1 MIVCA
6 VAMDWRLAVLLITR
20 ALYELVSAQQD
31 PIPSFTTVGTQYP
44 NLDEDEQC
52 RPIKLRLIRHSARF
66 TATLV
71 RNSTNNEISYDN
83 EDARLMTSRLKFRLD
98 LLAEWYFNNYNA
110 KLKVFLAY
118 AEPTVVTDRSNS
130 LHYEGIQLCMYSS
143 YMYIRPLFVGIM
155 FFISRPH
162 LF

>member
-1 MIVCA
+1 ME
-6 VAMDWRLAVLLITR
+6 WRLAVLLLT
-20 ALYELVSAQQD
+20 LYELVGAQVLQQD

-52 RPIKLRLIRHSARF
+52 RPIKLRLIKHSTRF

-71 RNSTNNEISYDN
+71 RNTNNEITYDN
-83 EDARLMTSRLKFRLD
+83 EDARFMTSRLKFRLD

-110 KLKVFLAY
+110 TLKVLLAY

-130 LHYEGIQLCMYSS
+130 LHYEGIQLYNI
-143 YMYIRPLFVGIM
+143 YYI
-155 FFISRPH
+155 SN
-162 LF
+162 

>member
-1 MIVCA
+1 
-6 VAMDWRLAVLLITR
+6 MDWRLAVLLIT
-20 ALYELVSAQQD
+20 LYELVSAQVLQED

-71 RNSTNNEISYDN
+71 RNTNNEITYDN
-83 EDARLMTSRLKFRLD
+83 EDARFMTSRLKFRLD

-130 LHYEGIQLCMYSS
+130 LHYEGIQLCMYSCMPV
-143 YMYIRPLFVGIM
+143 Y
-155 FFISRPH
+155 
-162 LF
+162 

>member
-1 MIVCA
+1 ME
-6 VAMDWRLAVLLITR
+6 WRLAVLLLT
-20 ALYELVSAQQD
+20 LYELVGAQVLQQD

-52 RPIKLRLIRHSARF
+52 RPIKLRLIKHSTRF

-71 RNSTNNEISYDN
+71 RNTNNEITYDN
-83 EDARLMTSRLKFRLD
+83 EDARFMTSRLKFRLD

-110 KLKVFLAY
+110 TLKVLLAY

-130 LHYEGIQLCMYSS
+130 LHYEGIQLYNIYYISS
-143 YMYIRPLFVGIM
+143 
-155 FFISRPH
+155 
-162 LF
+162 